1 MAIRTL
7 KLVIVSAALWVL
19 FVGNLRRDELI
30 VGVLSVAV
38 TTCLIK
44 FVRRAE
50 KLQISWRAGDLL
62 QALWI
67 PWYIILGAREVI
79 SVLAKD
85 LAGIEQPK
93 SLFLTSHFKRSGT
106 ARGNEQRLL
115 ASLFDTATPNFIVLG
130 INSDSKRMLYHQLT
144 KTEIPR
150 MAKHL
155 GAGP

>member
-1 MAIRTL
+1 
-7 KLVIVSAALWVL
+7 VSAALWVL

-30 VGVLSVAV
+30 VGALSVAT
-38 TTCLIK
+38 TTCLIE

-50 KLQISWRAGDLL
+50 KLAIEWRPGDLL

-67 PWYIILGAREVI
+67 PWYIVLGVGEVVI
-79 SVLAKD
+79 VLAKD
-85 LAGIEQPK
+85 VAGIERAK
-93 SLFLTSHFKRSGT
+93 SLFLTAHFKASRS
-106 ARGNEQRLL
+106 AHANEQRLL
-115 ASLFDTATPNFIVLG
+115 ASLYTTATPNFIVLG
-130 INSDSKRMLYHQLT
+130 INSGSKRMLYHQLK